1 MIVHGKDSPEI
12 CRHNHEQWLYTA
24 ANRGILVSPFISSAE
39 KTVRDEAEECGARFI
54 QIINEP
60 MNNRYKPSG
69 RDFDLC
75 ESGRML
81 IISANLPGSL
91 SRQTC
96 LAMNR
101 VAEAIAGR

>member
-1 MIVHGKDSPEI
+1 MNNGSIRQLIE
-12 CRHNHEQWLYTA
+12 
-24 ANRGILVSPFISSAE
+24 VSLCLRSSHQPK